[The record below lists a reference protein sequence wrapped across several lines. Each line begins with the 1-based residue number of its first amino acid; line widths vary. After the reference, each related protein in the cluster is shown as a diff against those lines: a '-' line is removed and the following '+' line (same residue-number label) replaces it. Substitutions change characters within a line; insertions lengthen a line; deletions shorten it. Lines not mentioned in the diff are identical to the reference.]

1 MIANAKKES
10 HVMTGNILKQT
21 SNCILFTDS
30 VSTTDSEASESANSS
45 RSHISV
51 AILIKN

>member
-1 MIANAKKES
+1 
-10 HVMTGNILKQT
+10 MTGNYTKANRN
-21 SNCILFTDS
+21 SDSSILFTDS

-51 AILIKN
+51 AILINAS